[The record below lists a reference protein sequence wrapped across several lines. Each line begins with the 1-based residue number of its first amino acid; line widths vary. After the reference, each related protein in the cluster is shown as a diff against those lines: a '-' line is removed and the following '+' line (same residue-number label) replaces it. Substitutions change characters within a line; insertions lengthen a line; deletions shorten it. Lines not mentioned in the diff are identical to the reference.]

1 MLVVVAVVV
10 DGDYCKNMKILQAF
24 VFLAGVSRSIAGGS
38 GQEEVWK

>member
-10 DGDYCKNMKILQAF
+10 GGDYCKNEEILQAF

-38 GQEEVWK
+38 GKEEVWK

>member
-10 DGDYCKNMKILQAF
+10 GGDYCKNEKILQDF
-24 VFLAGVSRSIAGGS
+24 FLARVSRSIAGGS